1 MKADQD
7 SIEARQ
13 GSVQNNE
20 LQKIDRK
27 RQEQEL
33 KKKQFKIPIKIA
45 EKKSQK
51 NENKH
56 ESKER
61 SRNNKKSPKRQGKT
75 IGEKNRKHENN
86 IK

>member
-1 MKADQD
+1 
-7 SIEARQ
+7 
-13 GSVQNNE
+13 VQNNE

-33 KKKQFKIPIKIA
+33 KKKTIQDIPIKIA

>member
-33 KKKQFKIPIKIA
+33 KKKTIQDTHQNCR
-45 EKKSQK
+45 EKKS
-51 NENKH
+51 E
-56 ESKER
+56 ER
-61 SRNNKKSPKRQGKT
+61 
-75 IGEKNRKHENN
+75 E
-86 IK
+86 